1 MFGFNTNIMK
11 LTGIKTYLTSP
22 SKCFIPKCKA
32 RCCADAPIPVD
43 FLPKYKDKVQR
54 PIYNII
60 NIGHN
65 DPRDTYDSVM
75 FNTTGNP
82 IQFIG
87 FDQNGNRLVGIP
99 KDVMKKMQI
108 KSQEQ
113 IQALL
118 EDYQKNKKL
127 LSIYNR
133 LRQMQRLFRTPTN
146 LQEFGTDPAPINR
159 CPEKASRLEIVKFK
173 VNNFI
178 DFYRDVFKVMCISM
192 SRKKHS

>member
-118 EDYQKNKKL
+118 EDYQKNKNYCPFITDYGRC
-127 LSIYNR
+127 SVYSERPPICR
-133 LRQMQRLFRTPTN
+133 
-146 LQEFGTDPAPINR
+146 EFGTDPAPINR

-173 VNNFI
+173 MKNFV
-178 DFYRDVFKVMCISM
+178 DYYKDLFKVMCISL
-192 SRKKHS
+192 SRK